1 MTSASNGYHAVR
13 GGPAKIEVL
22 MPDVRQLPTPESSR
36 ARRGRTLA
44 RHARILERL
53 EERDFV
59 SVKELSDESGLTE
72 MSVRR
77 DLMALEADGM
87 ITRVRGGAT
96 RRQVGEPS
104 RHYAAS
110 AQRNSA
116 AKARIARAAVEL
128 IPAEAITFFYS
139 GSTVAKTAASL
150 SEELRSSLTIVTN
163 SVPIINEVSTWD
175 DPHLVAIGGTYLPAY
190 MCFVGPQSIEA
201 LEKLSA
207 DVAIVGCDGLS
218 ADGGLTTPHQLVA
231 QIGTTLVNRA
241 RHIIVVA
248 DSTKVGRRGFT
259 PIAPI
264 ESIDVLVTDQDAD
277 PDEVVNLRARGVDV
291 RLT

>member
-1 MTSASNGYHAVR
+1 LPRR
-13 GGPAKIEVL
+13 GLAAACPAAATIAGTTVAAA
-22 MPDVRQLPTPESSR
+22 RQQLPLNCGAPDFSVQCYAPHAYETAHGVAPLL
-36 ARRGRTLA
+36 RR
-44 RHARILERL
+44 
-53 EERDFV
+53 
-59 SVKELSDESGLTE
+59 
-72 MSVRR
+72 
-77 DLMALEADGM
+77 
-87 ITRVRGGAT
+87 
-96 RRQVGEPS
+96 GEPS

-116 AKARIARAAVEL
+116 AKARIARAAAGL

-150 SEELRSSLTIVTN
+150 SEDLRSSLTIVTN
-163 SVPIINEVSTWD
+163 SLPIINEVSTWD

-190 MCFVGPQSIEA
+190 MCSVGPQSIEA
-201 LEKLSA
+201 LEELGA
-207 DVAIVGCDGLS
+207 DVAVMGCDGLS

-231 QIGTTLVNRA
+231 QIGATIVNRA

-259 PIAPI
+259 PIAPV
-264 ESIDVLVTDQDAD
+264 ESIHVLVTDQAAD
-277 PDEVVNLRARGVDV
+277 PAEVANLRARGVEV